1 MKLMIKIFV
10 QVYFIS
16 MNIKI
21 NILVTEQQ
29 QRQMEMETQW
39 SKTGGAAE
47 AVLRGKFIAIQ
58 SSHKKLETSQINN
71 LTF

>member
-58 SSHKKLETSQINN
+58 SSLKKLETSQINN